1 MRRADIEVP
10 NLPVDVD
17 SWGRS
22 ACYPRGSFYPL
33 SDGPPTRYHRITKPD
48 FRPCSTCGCRSQA
61 PFCLCT
67 LRTISNR
74 TEGTFGRLRYSLG
87 GDRPSQTA
95 HLTMS
100 PGRIHGRR
108 LEFQQSKGGIPRV
121 APQQLAPLFPCLPP
135 ILYIKYRN
143 PILSYSKAPWGLS
156 VLSRVTGIFTGTTI
170 SPGG

>member
-1 MRRADIEVP
+1 MIRWYVSGNAIAQRIKATLGITGLSPPRVHIDGEVWH
-10 NLPVDVD
+10 LDVD

-48 FRPCSTCGCRSQA
+48 FRPCSTCRSRSQA

-67 LRTISNR
+67 LRTISDR
-74 TEGTFGRLRYSLG
+74 SEGTFGRLRYFLG

-100 PGRIHGRR
+100 SHQIHGVL
-108 LEFQQSKGGIPRV
+108 LEPQYCQGGIPRTT
-121 APQQLAPLFPCLPP
+121 PP
-135 ILYIKYRN
+135 RLT
-143 PILSYSKAPWGLS
+143 P
-156 VLSRVTGIFTGTTI
+156 
-170 SPGG
+170 